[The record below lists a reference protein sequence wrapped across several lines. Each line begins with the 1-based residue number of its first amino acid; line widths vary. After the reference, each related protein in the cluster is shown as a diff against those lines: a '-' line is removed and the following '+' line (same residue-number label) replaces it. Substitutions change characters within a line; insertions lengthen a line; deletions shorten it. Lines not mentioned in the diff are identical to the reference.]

1 MSVPAI
7 IIKTFA
13 IPKGSTEIYKGKIQ
27 GQTPDQSKIKR
38 LSKIGTKV
46 FSDLQFS
53 PADVFG
59 TGELFD
65 HIPIDC
71 VLFTVN
77 QEKNI
82 VETKVA
88 GRSGS
93 IKEYIGESDFEINI
107 KGVLTSNKPG
117 VEPIE
122 QRENLVAFLRYQQSL
137 GINSAFLNDVFG
149 IFELVVMSYSMPQ
162 KEGEISQQEFEIN
175 CKSDKPVEVLI
186 TEAG

>member
-1 MSVPAI
+1 MNPGI

-13 IPKGSTEIYKGKIQ
+13 LPAISKEIYKGKIQ
-27 GQTPDQSKIKR
+27 GVQPDKAKIKR
-38 LSKIGTKV
+38 LSALGTPV

-59 TGELFD
+59 TGDLFD

-77 QEKNI
+77 QEKKI
-82 VETKVA
+82 VETDVA

-93 IKEYIGESDFEINI
+93 IKEYIGEADFEINI
-107 KGVLTSNKPG
+107 KGVIASNRPG

-122 QRENLVAFLRYQQSL
+122 QRENLVAFLRYQQSI

-149 IFELVVMSYSMPQ
+149 IFELVVMNYNMPQ
-162 KEGEISQQEFEIN
+162 KEGEISQQHFEIN

-186 TEAG
+186 TEAD